1 MHTVSYNPTMSLN
14 AFAACAPGL
23 ETILAAELEALGF
36 AAQRQARGEAVS
48 GGVLFSADVAGL
60 ATANRRLRTA
70 SRVLARVGMPFYAR
84 TFEELIA
91 RAGKL
96 PWDRFLAP
104 TTPIALRVTCRGS
117 RLYHSDAVAE
127 RVVLALGE
135 RFGVAPTLGAFDEDQ
150 GGDAQLI
157 VVRLVDDECTV
168 SIDSSGPHLHRRGY
182 RLATAKAPLRETL
195 AAAMLLGAGW
205 DPATPLVDPF
215 CGSGTIAI
223 EAALMAAGRAPNGR
237 RRLPLERWP
246 CAAGVDLGADISQM
260 MPSPER
266 PIIVASDR
274 DAGAIEAARANAER
288 AGVSAWIDFRLHSV
302 SDMAPPPGRGGVVT
316 NPPFGQRVGGADLRN
331 LYARLGDLLRKR
343 CGGWTVGILSSD
355 PALIRQTRLPLKPAW
370 SSDNGGIAVSE
381 FVGTV

>member
-1 MHTVSYNPTMSLN
+1 MALN

-23 ETILAAELEALGF
+23 EDVLAVELEGLGF
-36 AAQRQARGEAVS
+36 AAQRQTRGAPVS

-60 ATANRRLRTA
+60 AAANRGLRTA

-91 RAGKL
+91 RASKL

-135 RFGVAPTLGAFDEDQ
+135 HFGAAPTLGAFDEDQ

-157 VVRLVDDECTV
+157 VVRLVDDECTI

-205 DPATPLVDPF
+205 DPAAPLLDPF

-223 EAALMAAGRAPNGR
+223 EAALKAAGRSPNGR

-246 CAAGVDLGADISQM
+246 CAAGVDLGVESARTTPPPDN
-260 MPSPER
+260 

-302 SDMAPPPGRGGVVT
+302 SDMAPPPAQGWVVT
-316 NPPFGQRVGGADLRN
+316 NPPYGQRVGSADLRN

-343 CGGWTVGILSSD
+343 CGGWTAAILSSD
-355 PALIRQTRLPLKPAW
+355 PALIRQTRLQLKPVW
-370 SSDNGGIAVSE
+370 SSDNGGITVSE
-381 FVGTV
+381 FVGPVK